1 MAAHLLQTGTDPLSV
16 NVGASPHLSVESQTD
31 NGIDPDDTALHYVAS
46 PKGRTPCAAVP
57 TPPGQVGLP
66 SQHCS

>member
-31 NGIDPDDTALHYVAS
+31 NGIDPDDTAAPVAS

-57 TPPGQVGLP
+57 TLP
-66 SQHCS
+66 SQAGLPFQHCS